1 MDTDFFKNIRILDGG
16 MGQQLL
22 SKGLISKGTLWSAS
36 ANLDKK
42 FHDLVVEVHLS
53 FINAGSEVILTNT
66 FSSRKIRLIQNK
78 VDKDFVYINE
88 QACLLSIK
96 AKQKSGKDVLIAGSL
111 PCQNDTYVED
121 QRDSKE
127 LEKAFYEQAEVIAPY
142 VDFFYLDVVSSGREI
157 DIASNVAVKLNKP
170 VLLGIHIKKNNL
182 LPSNETI
189 TEVLNKYRSNNWLG
203 VITACVSPKIAEECT
218 SEIKKLDIPFGFK
231 ANLWKVEEPTPVQTF
246 NKAKPDE
253 IGTNPNVTL
262 GKRDNNS
269 AKKFYDFSKRLV
281 EQGATILGGC
291 CETTPEDIREIAKLR

>member
-1 MDTDFFKNIRILDGG
+1 MDKDFFKKIRVLDGG

-22 SKGLISKGTLWSAS
+22 AKGLISKGTLWSAS

-66 FSSRKIRLIQNK
+66 FSARKIRLIQNK

-88 QACLLSIK
+88 QACLLSIR
-96 AKQKSGKDVLIAGSL
+96 AKEKSGKDILIAGSL
-111 PCQNDTYVED
+111 PCQNDTYLED

-127 LEKAFYEQAEVIAPY
+127 LEKAFYEQGKVIAPY
-142 VDFFYLDVVSSGREI
+142 VDFLYLDVVSSGREI
-157 DIASNVAVKLNKP
+157 DIASNVADKLNKTI
-170 VLLGIHIKKNNL
+170 LLGIHVKKNKL

-189 TEVLNKYRSNNWLG
+189 TEVFNKYRNNNWLG
-203 VITACVSPKIAEECT
+203 LITACVSPKIAEDCT
-218 SEIKKLDIPFGFK
+218 SEIKKLNIPFGFK
-231 ANLWKVEEPTPVQTF
+231 TNLWKVEEPTPVKTF
-246 NKAKPDE
+246 NTAKPDE

>member
-1 MDTDFFKNIRILDGG
+1 MNKNFFKDIRILDGG
-16 MGQQLL
+16 MGQELL
-22 SKGLISKGTLWSAS
+22 AKGLISKGTLWSAT
-36 ANLDKK
+36 ANLDIK
-42 FHDLVVEVHLS
+42 FHDLVVDVHLS

-66 FSSRKIRLIQNK
+66 FASRKIRLIQNK
-78 VDKDFVYINE
+78 VDEHFEYINE
-88 QACLLSIK
+88 QACILSIK
-96 AKQKSGKDVLIAGSL
+96 AKEKSGKNVLIAGCL
-111 PCQNDTYVED
+111 PCQNDTYLED
-121 QRDSKE
+121 KRDTKTIE
-127 LEKAFYEQAEVIAPY
+127 IDFHNQAKIISPY
-142 VDFFYLDVVSSGREI
+142 VDFFYLDVLCSGREI
-157 DIASNVAVKLNKP
+157 DIASNVAARLNKP

-189 TEVLNKYRSNNWLG
+189 TEVFNKYRSDNWIGL
-203 VITACVSPKIAEECT
+203 ITACVSPKIAEECT

-246 NKAKPDE
+246 NTAKPDE

-291 CETTPEDIREIAKLR
+291 CETTPEDIKEIAKLR